1 MCNSVAQ
8 NSHKTTCFVVV
19 AVRFIG
25 PMCVRAECVPFGNTK
40 PNILHCTYL
49 HSRPLAKRNT
59 FEKSDEERKKINTN
73 DEEFSIPNYY
83 IQMVVFVCVYD
94 FYAKN
99 SKEQQIIN
107 TDRCLQMHLNIFL
120 HFAILK

>member
-19 AVRFIG
+19 FVRFIG

-49 HSRPLAKRNT
+49 HSRPLAKRNI
-59 FEKSDEERKKINTN
+59 FEKSDEERKNKPTTKNQHSKLLYSN
-73 DEEFSIPNYY
+73 GCACMRFRFLCKELKRAANY
-83 IQMVVFVCVYD
+83 
-94 FYAKN
+94 K
-99 SKEQQIIN
+99 
-107 TDRCLQMHLNIFL
+107 H
-120 HFAILK
+120 